1 MARFC
6 MIEIVVR
13 LFAFF
18 VASLFVMLHHGSRR
32 NFHGAFAIASRAL
45 GGLLD
50 VLVHPF
56 FFLSN
61 TFGAFSSSRHDIL
74 LILHAALNAA
84 DF

>member
-1 MARFC
+1 

-32 NFHGAFAIASRAL
+32 DFPGAFAIASRAL

-56 FFLSN
+56 FFLSD
-61 TFGAFSSSRHDIL
+61 TFGAFSSSRHDNL
-74 LILHAALNAA
+74 LLCASA
-84 DF
+84 DAPVIWKLRFQ